1 MHEGEGGTTC
11 KSLLEGAL
19 AWERAGSPARAKTEY
34 ELYLRLFPQGE
45 GAQRVAQRLASL
57 DFGAAAATPALRQAG
72 APASAAS
79 EPSRYNGSISQYYFG
94 GKARTQSLVNLSSG
108 IEQATLSQ
116 TTESAIVTSV
126 DLGARFVS
134 PDSETRAVL
143 RGTGSTNLQT
153 TSRNPSLVNAFYVD
167 HKRTASGLAIRVGRQ
182 TAISG
187 GLLGLFDGV
196 SMTYPVT
203 QSVKVDLMGGVPANS
218 LVSSPSERLLAAV
231 VEADG
236 QPRPAADAA
245 WRMGRVMSCATRA

>member
-1 MHEGEGGTTC
+1 M
-11 KSLLEGAL
+11 EGADVG
-19 AWERAGSPARAKTEY
+19 ARASEHSQGVRLVPRRQQCRSDCATWHFCLPARTVGLWQDNLVAHDRWARPAELRQDRARRPGHYQRANAPARAKTEY
-34 ELYLRLFPQGE
+34 ELYLKLFPEGE
-45 GAQRVAQRLASL
+45 GAQRVAQRLANL
-57 DFGAAAATPALRQAG
+57 DLGQAAPAPGLRPSSGQGTPAA
-72 APASAAS
+72 
-79 EPSRYNGSISQYYFG
+79 EPSTYSGSIAQYYFG

-108 IEQATLSQ
+108 IEQATLSR

-196 SMTYPVT
+196 G
-203 QSVKVDLMGGVPANS
+203 DNGV
-218 LVSSPSERLLAAV
+218 LF
-231 VEADG
+231 
-236 QPRPAADAA
+236 
-245 WRMGRVMSCATRA
+245 